1 MKKIAFSI
9 SCLLLF
15 LVQSQAQELPFS
27 STKNKKAEFY
37 FGEALKAYQAM
48 DEVIAKRNIE
58 KAIQYDPLFIDAK
71 MLLAE
76 INRTS
81 GEINVALSL
90 YTEVVQINPEFPLS
104 YYYLALIAFQQ
115 KNYET
120 AINHADTYLKLSDF
134 YRKKEEVTKIKAS
147 AIFAKNAVLS
157 PVRFNPVNL
166 GPQINT
172 AENEYFPGITA
183 DDNTLIFTRLTDG
196 NNEDFFISKKNNNN
210 WLLAQ
215 NIGEPINTERN
226 EGTVSLSSDG
236 QYIFYT
242 ACNKQGGFGS
252 CDIYLSRLDGDA
264 WTNPTNLGY
273 PVNSSSWESQPSV
286 SFDGK
291 TVYFSSSRPGGFG
304 KSDIWSTTYKNG
316 KWAVPV
322 NLGPEINTSGDEQSP
337 FIAKDDETLYF
348 NSDGHPGMGRVDL
361 FVAKKSN
368 GRWSNAL
375 NLGYPINTDLDETCI
390 VIASNGVDA
399 YMAREG
405 SDSYGG
411 LDLYSF
417 EMPVKIRPIKTGYIS
432 GTSYDAVSFKKLG
445 AKLELI
451 ELSSGKTI
459 VESYSNKLTG
469 KFLLNL
475 LGNKNYALNVS
486 APGYLFYSE
495 NFSLANQTSTE
506 PLNLDVALQPI
517 ASGAKVVLNNIFFD
531 TDAYVVK
538 NESEIELE
546 KLIQFLNLNPL
557 VKIEIGGHTDNTGD
571 PAKNKILSTNRAK
584 SVYDY
589 LLSKQ
594 VLANRISFKGY
605 AEQQP
610 IADNKTMDGRQKNR
624 RTEFKIMP

>member
-1 MKKIAFSI
+1 MKKIAFTI
-9 SCLLLF
+9 SLF
-15 LVQSQAQELPFS
+15 LFYLVQSQAQELPFS

-76 INRTS
+76 INRTG
-81 GEINVALSL
+81 GEINTALSL
-90 YTEVVQINPEFPLS
+90 YSEVVQMNPDFPLS

-115 KNYET
+115 KKYDT
-120 AINHADTYLKLSDF
+120 AINHADAYLKLSDF
-134 YRKKEEVTKIKAS
+134 YRKKEDITKIKAS
-147 AIFAKNAVLS
+147 AFFAKNAVLT
-157 PVRFNPVNL
+157 PVKFNPVNL
-166 GPQINT
+166 GPQINSP
-172 AENEYFPGITA
+172 ENEYFPGITA

-210 WLLAQ
+210 WLTAQ

-361 FVAKKSN
+361 FVAKKTD
-368 GRWSNAL
+368 GRWSNTQ

-417 EMPVKIRPIKTGYIS
+417 EMPEKIRPIKTGYIS

-495 NFSLANQTSTE
+495 NFSLANQPSTE

-538 NESEIELE
+538 KESEIELE
-546 KLIQFLNLNPL
+546 KLILFLNINPL

-594 VLANRISFKGY
+594 VLPSRISFKGY

-610 IADNKTMDGRQKNR
+610 IADNKTIEGRRKNR